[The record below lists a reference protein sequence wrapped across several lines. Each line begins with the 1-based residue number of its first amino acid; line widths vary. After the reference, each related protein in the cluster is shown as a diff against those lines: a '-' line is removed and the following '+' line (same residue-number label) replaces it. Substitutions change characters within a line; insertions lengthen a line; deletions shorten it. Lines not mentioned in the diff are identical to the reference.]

1 MMGFR
6 EDSNGLLWEYKA
18 VNNFEFLRVAL
29 QLLGRRQ
36 VAKTQDFD
44 SCIRRFE
51 SSRPSQLFIHETG
64 NEKQWVTTAEFW
76 YFPEGPIRV

>member
-1 MMGFR
+1 MRFMMGFR

-44 SCIRRFE
+44 SWIRRFE
-51 SSRPSQLFIHETG
+51 SSRPSQLFIH
-64 NEKQWVTTAEFW
+64 
-76 YFPEGPIRV
+76 